1 MSRKDKTTKGAEK
14 AGKAVGKGIKKGWGA
29 VKSFGKAVK
38 EGVKEDK

>member
-1 MSRKDKTTKGAEK
+1 MSRKDKTTKGAE
-14 AGKAVGKGIKKGWGA
+14 KAVGKGIKKGWGA